1 MTGRF
6 IFALNAFIA
15 FVAFIA
21 ASPSPSPLPSP
32 TPGAHAS
39 ASPQAAPTRG
49 MAAPTPSLP
58 DTSPFGQIGKLERN
72 RKTLPAQLEPFLKS
86 SDPAIA
92 ARAALALGR
101 LRNPAAVAL
110 LTPLLG
116 ADHPDEVRAAA
127 AFALGVI
134 ASADALPALRSA
146 AVHAPPAVAGAAADS
161 LGRIGGGSAVET
173 LSGLVSARD
182 SFVRGKAAIGLGEA
196 GFASKP
202 QISQPLKA
210 TTAKLLD
217 NAFVVE
223 HDQEVRWRMAW
234 AIYRSYFDT
243 NPGLLRTML
252 ADQQELVRLYAV
264 KAIGRLKDKTF
275 VTPVRLLAKDP
286 SWRVRIEV
294 SNVLSNFGDH
304 TPVDVRPPAVPA
316 DDQVEPKPVATSA
329 PAGDHPQVA
338 IVTNRGVIVVE
349 LFPDVAPY
357 HVDAFLRL
365 VDAGFYNNTQLDRVI
380 PDFVVQGGNPDA
392 GKTTGTGGPGFNV
405 PDEVNPVEQLSGML
419 SLGLDYKDSSPIF
432 DSAGSQYYIT
442 ESPQLHLDEYFTTF
456 GRVVKGLAVV
466 YAVEKHDP
474 NDTKTPSDVVSRMY
488 RCEPVTP
495 QTAEIEQQLR
505 TVEVRYN
512 PR

>member
-1 MTGRF
+1 
-6 IFALNAFIA
+6 
-15 FVAFIA
+15 
-21 ASPSPSPLPSP
+21 
-32 TPGAHAS
+32 
-39 ASPQAAPTRG
+39 
-49 MAAPTPSLP
+49 MAAPTPSLS
-58 DTSPFGQIGKLERN
+58 DSSPFGQIGKLERN
-72 RKTLPAQLEPFLKS
+72 RKTLPSQLEPFLKS

-92 ARAALALGR
+92 ARAAIAIGR
-101 LRNPAAVAL
+101 LRNPAGV
-110 LTPLLG
+110 PLLIPMLN

-134 ASADALPALRSA
+134 ASSDALPALRSA
-146 AVHAPPAVAGAAADS
+146 ALHAPPSVAGAAADS
-161 LGRIGGGSAVET
+161 LGRIGGSSAVQT
-173 LSGLVSARD
+173 LGGLVSAPD
-182 SFVRGKAAIGLGEA
+182 PFVRGKAAIGLGQA

-217 NAFVVE
+217 SAFITE
-223 HDQEVRWRMAW
+223 RDPEVRWRMAW

-264 KAIGRLKDKTF
+264 KAVGRLKEKTF
-275 VTPVRLLAKDP
+275 VTAVRLLAKDP
-286 SWRVRIEV
+286 SWRVRVEV
-294 SNVLSNFGDH
+294 SNVLPLFRDN

-316 DDQVEPKPVATSA
+316 DDQVEPKPVPSSE

-338 IVTNRGVIVVE
+338 MVTNKGVIVVE
-349 LFPDVAPY
+349 LFPDAAPY
-357 HVDAFLRL
+357 HVDAFLHL
-365 VDAGFYNNTQLDRVI
+365 VDVGFYNNTQLDRVI
-380 PDFVVQGGNPDA
+380 PDFVIQGGNPDA
-392 GKTTGTGGPGFNV
+392 GKTTGSGGPGFNV
-405 PDEVNPVEQLSGML
+405 PDEVNPIEQLTGML

-442 ESPQLHLDEYFTTF
+442 QSPQLHLNEYFTTF

-466 YAVEKHDP
+466 YSIQKHDP
-474 NDTKTPSDVVSRMY
+474 NDTKTQPDMVSRMY

-495 QTAEIEQQLR
+495 QTPEIEHELR